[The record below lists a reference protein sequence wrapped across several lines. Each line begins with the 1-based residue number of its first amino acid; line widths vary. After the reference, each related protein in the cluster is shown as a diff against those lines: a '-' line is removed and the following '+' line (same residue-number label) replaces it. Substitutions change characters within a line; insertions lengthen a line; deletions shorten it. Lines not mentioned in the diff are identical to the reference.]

1 MFPVLKRALALCN
14 LVCGL
19 ASGFCILLV
28 GLILFV
34 EVVLRYAG
42 HPTQWIPE
50 TSVYLF
56 CGAMLCGA
64 AYTLQQGS
72 HVRVELL
79 IMHLPL
85 RVRIWL
91 DVATALGGAAFC
103 ALVTVH
109 AWEHL
114 ADVLLTGE
122 TTPTAMRVPLWITDL
137 PLFVGFVLLTLQ
149 FLAIALTLAAQSR
162 VFHASGAK
170 SATDTSVTPGTSGA
184 NGAGGGM
191 TGTSGGSAA

>member
-1 MFPVLKRALALCN
+1 MFPALKRALALCN

-19 ASGFCILLV
+19 ASGLCILLV

-42 HPTQWIPE
+42 YPTQWIPE

-64 AYTLQQGS
+64 AYTLQEGR

-79 IMHLPL
+79 IMRLPL
-85 RVRIWL
+85 RMQIWL

-170 SATDTSVTPGTSGA
+170 SGTSA
-184 NGAGGGM
+184 AHAGGD
-191 TGTSGGSAA
+191 TAGTSGGPAA

>member
-1 MFPVLKRALALCN
+1 MVSVLKRALAWCN
-14 LVCGL
+14 YVCGL

-34 EVVLRYAG
+34 EVVLRYTG
-42 HPTQWIPE
+42 HPTEWIPE

-79 IMHLPL
+79 LMQLPP

-91 DVATALGGAAFC
+91 DVLTALGGAAFC
-103 ALVTVH
+103 ALVTCH
-109 AWEHL
+109 AWDHL
-114 ADVLLTGE
+114 ADVILTGE
-122 TTPTAMRVPLWITDL
+122 TTPTSMRVPLWITDM
-137 PLFVGFVLLTLQ
+137 PLLVGFVLLTLQ
-149 FLAIALTLAAQSR
+149 FVAIALGKVTDARGAAGR
-162 VFHASGAK
+162 
-170 SATDTSVTPGTSGA
+170 D
-184 NGAGGGM
+184 
-191 TGTSGGSAA
+191 AA